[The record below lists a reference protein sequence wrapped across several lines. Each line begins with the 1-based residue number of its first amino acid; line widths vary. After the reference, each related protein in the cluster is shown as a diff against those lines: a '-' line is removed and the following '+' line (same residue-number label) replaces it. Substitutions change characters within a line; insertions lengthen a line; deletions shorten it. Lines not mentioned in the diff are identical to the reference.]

1 MQNKMTLLR
10 DLQEIDQEISAIEK
24 TRQGYKDEMDGFSA
38 EATRIQDMLS
48 QLNAEIATLKE
59 EEGEIMQDLK
69 KQRDQVEKVESRLP
83 EIQTQKEYVAV
94 LKEID
99 LAKKANKDLEES
111 LEGKQQEIS
120 VLDEDRKEKDT
131 QLAAIAEKS
140 EARGAELE
148 SLLSKSEE
156 TLKKRIQG
164 RESVAADL
172 PKSLLRRYQNLFK
185 RRDGLALAP
194 ASNGA
199 CLGCNMQL
207 PPQQFNKLLH
217 AVDIETCPHCNRILF
232 IDPEV

>member
-1 MQNKMTLLR
+1 MQNTMTLLR
-10 DLQEIDQEISAIEK
+10 DLQEIDQEISAIEA
-24 TRQGYKDEMDGFSA
+24 TRQGFKDEMDGFATES
-38 EATRIQDMLS
+38 TRIQEMLT
-48 QLNAEIATLKE
+48 QLNAEISTLKE
-59 EEGEIMQDLK
+59 DESQIMQELQ
-69 KQRDQVEKVESRLP
+69 KQRDQVAKVEARLP

-99 LAKKANKDLEES
+99 LAKKANKELEES

-120 VLDEDRKEKDT
+120 VLDEDRKEKET
-131 QLAAIAEKS
+131 QLASIAEKS

-148 SLLSKSEE
+148 GLLSESEE
-156 TLKKRIQG
+156 KLEKRIQG

-172 PKSLLRRYQNLFK
+172 PKPLLRQYQNLFK

-194 ASNGA
+194 ARNGA

-217 AVDIETCPHCNRILF
+217 AKEIETCPHCNRILF
-232 IDPEV
+232 IDAEV